1 MTRTRRNFKAYHNVT
16 LPRKDFAMLTPERIT
31 TVAKNAAH
39 VAYTV
44 LGLDCPYSVQII
56 DRRELPF
63 DCLLR
68 DRDNTIQL
76 NLSHLEPFSQ
86 SVMPASDPK
95 TEEDY
100 ELDENYR
107 HTMKICSV
115 VFHEMRHLYQKRAVE
130 IYHVNRFLGAK
141 SIKPL
146 ESDKKCSLWEQ
157 ELQQYILGEGEGTN
171 IEADANDFAYYLSNR
186 YPINLPMLQ
195 TNRRLGAMK
204 RKYDKVEIP
213 EI

>member
-1 MTRTRRNFKAYHNVT
+1 
-16 LPRKDFAMLTPERIT
+16 MLSPERIT

-44 LGLDCPYSVQII
+44 LGLDCPYSVEII

-63 DCLLR
+63 DGLLR

-86 SVMPASDPK
+86 SVMPASDLK

-130 IYHVNRFLGAK
+130 IYHLNRFLGAK

-146 ESDKKCSLWEQ
+146 QSLNSCGKSTWPQ
-157 ELQQYILGEGEGTN
+157 PHPS
-171 IEADANDFAYYLSNR
+171 ASAASPDFSVYS
-186 YPINLPMLQ
+186 M
-195 TNRRLGAMK
+195 
-204 RKYDKVEIP
+204 IP
-213 EI
+213 AIMTVTAL

>member
-1 MTRTRRNFKAYHNVT
+1 
-16 LPRKDFAMLTPERIT
+16 MLTPERIT

-86 SVMPASDPK
+86 SVMPASDLK

-115 VFHEMRHLYQKRAVE
+115 VFHEMRHLYKKRAVE
-130 IYHVNRFLGAK
+130 IYPRTPELRKQRPKKMRILCPKFYSARSLAICRIASCFSGDSLRYHVSSSTSLG
-141 SIKPL
+141 
-146 ESDKKCSLWEQ
+146 
-157 ELQQYILGEGEGTN
+157 
-171 IEADANDFAYYLSNR
+171 FV
-186 YPINLPMLQ
+186 M
-195 TNRRLGAMK
+195 
-204 RKYDKVEIP
+204 VF
-213 EI
+213 

>member
-1 MTRTRRNFKAYHNVT
+1 
-16 LPRKDFAMLTPERIT
+16 MLTPERIT
-31 TVAKNAAH
+31 TVSKNAAH

-44 LGLDCPYSVQII
+44 LGLDCPYSVEII

-63 DCLLR
+63 DGLLR

-86 SVMPASDPK
+86 SVMPPSDLK

-115 VFHEMRHLYQKRAVE
+115 VFHEMRLSRPTRTANSVSHS
-130 IYHVNRFLGAK
+130 FL
-141 SIKPL
+141 
-146 ESDKKCSLWEQ
+146 
-157 ELQQYILGEGEGTN
+157 
-171 IEADANDFAYYLSNR
+171 
-186 YPINLPMLQ
+186 
-195 TNRRLGAMK
+195 
-204 RKYDKVEIP
+204 
-213 EI
+213 